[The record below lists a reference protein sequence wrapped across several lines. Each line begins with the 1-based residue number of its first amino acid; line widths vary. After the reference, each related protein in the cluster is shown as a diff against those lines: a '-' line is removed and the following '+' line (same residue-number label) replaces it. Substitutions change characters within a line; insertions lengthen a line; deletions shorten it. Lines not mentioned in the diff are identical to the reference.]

1 MIWFLLALGN
11 AITNSAYQA
20 YSNYAVSLKRYS
32 KFSILFWSMASSSI
46 LLFAV
51 SWVLGF
57 PEIRAGFWPAVLT
70 TSILNFIAAPI
81 LLKGYEIGEFS
92 SVYSMILLTPVFVIV
107 TAFIFLGEVPQM
119 IGIFGIILTIIG
131 LASLSGVTLKNYKEK
146 WRFERGAL
154 LGAFVALI
162 YSVTVNFDK
171 LSAKHSDAF
180 FAAAMTAGTI
190 AVLNGVYLLFKYRGS
205 LSVKDFGLKS
215 SYFWY
220 LLPLGIISALAQV
233 LHNSALLIGLV
244 SYTIAIKRI
253 GIVFGVILGWIFFK
267 EKDLGK
273 KMLGATI
280 AVCGVLLILLG

>member
-70 TSILNFIAAPI
+70 TS
-81 LLKGYEIGEFS
+81 
-92 SVYSMILLTPVFVIV
+92 
-107 TAFIFLGEVPQM
+107 
-119 IGIFGIILTIIG
+119 
-131 LASLSGVTLKNYKEK
+131 TLKNYKEK